1 MILTLEFLKILE
13 KIAPS
18 LEHCRTTTTQIY
30 LKCKYN
36 AILFNL
42 IFNEKSSGYYTCF
55 TTVIPPTEN
64 TLKVSKIHYSF
75 NNLPLPA
82 RSQS

>member
-1 MILTLEFLKILE
+1 MDDFDVRLFKNFGKKLH
-13 KIAPS
+13 
-18 LEHCRTTTTQIY
+18 HCRTTTTQIY